1 MVNVSGPD
9 NIGQF
14 SLGSGHPCLP
24 DLKTELLSGKKVG
37 DMTCKAHL
45 DGYNQLDYWTG
56 KNDKSARREFFYY
69 DETDLMALRV
79 EGCSP
84 E

>member
-1 MVNVSGPD
+1 MGVQSHEDLYLTLTAAAGM
-9 NIGQF
+9 
-14 SLGSGHPCLP
+14 P
-24 DLKTELLSGKKVG
+24 DLKTELLSEKKVG

-69 DETDLMALRV
+69 DETDLMALGV
-79 EGCSP
+79 EGWPP
-84 E
+84 ERSN

>member
-1 MVNVSGPD
+1 
-9 NIGQF
+9 
-14 SLGSGHPCLP
+14 
-24 DLKTELLSGKKVG
+24 
-37 DMTCKAHL
+37 MTCKAHL